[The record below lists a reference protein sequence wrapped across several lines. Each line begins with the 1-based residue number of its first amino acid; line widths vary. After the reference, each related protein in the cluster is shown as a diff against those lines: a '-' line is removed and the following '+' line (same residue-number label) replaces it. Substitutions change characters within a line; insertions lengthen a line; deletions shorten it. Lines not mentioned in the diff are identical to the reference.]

1 MLTYADVLY
10 MCPQVL
16 LRACIRESI
25 RLLPVVLQLKR
36 VSARAGAVGRYAC
49 PKNTAV
55 IVDVAGIYLSCFTG
69 T

>member
-1 MLTYADVLY
+1 M
-10 MCPQVL
+10 QVL

-55 IVDVAGIYLSCFTG
+55 IVDVAGT
-69 T
+69 

>member
-36 VSARAGAVGRYAC
+36 VSARAGTVGRYAC
-49 PKNTAV
+49 PTRMLRYA
-55 IVDVAGIYLSCFTG
+55 DVC
-69 T
+69 